1 VKHGILV
8 IQTDA
13 RVGREHDFGRVYD
26 GTHLPEVLDTPGF
39 VAGRRFRAVTAD
51 GLPVRPEG
59 EWWPNLAVYDIDSD
73 DLAASYRAL
82 LARAAAGE
90 LSPTDI
96 FSDVHPYRAQ
106 LFEQVF
112 EARR

>member
-1 VKHGILV
+1 VKRGILV

-13 RVGREHDFGRVYD
+13 RVGRELDFGQVYD
-26 GTHLPEVLDTPGF
+26 NTHLPEVLDTPGF
-39 VAGRRFRAVTAD
+39 VVGRRFRAVTAD

-59 EWWPNLAVYDIDSD
+59 EWWPNLAIYDIASD
-73 DLAASYRAL
+73 DLVASYRAL
-82 LARAAAGE
+82 LARAGE
-90 LSPTDI
+90 LTPTQI